1 MKPILTLAM
10 LTIISGAGMN
20 AQKPIKVSED
30 SLKFGKSTFPGLSVN
45 IPEVGYENTL
55 KVWIKD
61 LESGSKSKV
70 IKDNDELTIFG
81 ARIKDISGN
90 PVNVYS
96 KLISIDS
103 MLHLTVS
110 FELTKDKY
118 IDRVGT
124 PSEYAKAQTYIK
136 QFAKNQYIEI
146 TKVRADA
153 EEKKVREIERE
164 LSTLEKEKARMQ
176 KSIVSNNTTI
186 TKENDNIGI
195 QKNELTTVETA
206 LVEHNKQLDTMSTGP
221 AKEEKVK
228 YIKELEKRKKNAL
241 SAIESSQNKINRT
254 NNDTDKL
261 NADIPKNEEMQA
273 QVRTKLDKQQTV
285 YQEFADKIKTIRSY

>member
-1 MKPILTLAM
+1 MKPILTLTM
-10 LTIISGAGMN
+10 LALISGAGMN

-30 SLKFGKSTFPGLSVN
+30 SLKFGKSTLPGFSVN
-45 IPEVGYENTL
+45 IPEVSYENTL

-81 ARIKDISGN
+81 ARIKDISAN

-110 FELTKDKY
+110 FELNKDKY

-124 PSEYAKAQTYIK
+124 PSEYAKAQTYLK
-136 QFAKNQYIEI
+136 QFAKNQYIDL

-186 TKENDNIGI
+186 TKENDNIAI

-228 YIKELEKRKKNAL
+228 YIKELEKRKKNAM